1 MLGTFGGALEARKID
16 ASDGR
21 LSADVRGE
29 IETEDG
35 VLVIRRI
42 HVRMRLKTGD
52 GNRETATRV
61 HGIFA
66 DRCPVYRSLKPAI
79 AMTTELISEPL
90 DE

>member
-1 MLGTFGGALEARKID
+1 LVGEAFGELDEN
-16 ASDGR
+16 
-21 LSADVRGE
+21 
-29 IETEDG
+29 

-52 GNRETATRV
+52 WNRETATRV

-79 AMTTELISEPL
+79 VMTTEPSSNRWMNSEQEKAAHLLI
-90 DE
+90 